1 MSAKK
6 KELNLTIEIPE
17 INPEIFE
24 KNIIDGI
31 PMFNKELKCKSPYE
45 FWHENNQL
53 EIKRKTNQDSNS
65 PNKKIKQ

>member
-6 KELNLTIEIPE
+6 KELNLTIEIPK

-45 FWHENNQL
+45 FWHDDNQL
-53 EIKRKTNQDSNS
+53 DIKRKTNRDSNS